1 MSSFNHLSR
10 NIPSCRVRTNI
21 LNKNRTSSL
30 LHKKTNLSNVLLL
43 NTPMKT
49 NQNQCG
55 RREGNNMLKNVFGP
69 WHQTKMI
76 WSFSVLTL
84 LLFLNS
90 NSPNI
95 AGALVLRFPLSR
107 ALYSSLSAD
116 NNTVLFVGILPS
128 VHWEA
133 KMTSDVYAPYIIIIN
148 WR

>member
-1 MSSFNHLSR
+1 M
-10 NIPSCRVRTNI
+10 
-21 LNKNRTSSL
+21 NKNRTSSL

-49 NQNQCG
+49 NQNQYG

-116 NNTVLFVGILPS
+116 SVVRRDTAVSALRGADDLRCLRALHNNNKLTLANEKDLL
-128 VHWEA
+128 
-133 KMTSDVYAPYIIIIN
+133 K
-148 WR
+148 